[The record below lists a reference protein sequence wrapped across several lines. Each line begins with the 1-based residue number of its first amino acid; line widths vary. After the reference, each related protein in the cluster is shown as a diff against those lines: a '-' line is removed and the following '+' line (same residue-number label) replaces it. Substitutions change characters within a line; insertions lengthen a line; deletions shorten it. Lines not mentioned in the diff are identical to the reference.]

1 MNGLILA
8 STSRYRQHLL
18 TRLGMP
24 FKAVAPQVV
33 EDRLP
38 GEDPVSLVTRLA
50 LAKAEAV
57 RGDYPG
63 DVIIGSDQVAVLD
76 GVIMGKPG
84 TIEKAILQLTQ
95 SSGRTVSFHTGV
107 CCLKGSDACLL
118 ACVTTRVV
126 FRPLDTDQIR
136 RYILKDLPLDAAGSF
151 KSEGLGITLFERIE
165 ADDPTALVGLPLIR
179 LSRMLEQMGMT
190 LY

>member
-1 MNGLILA
+1 MSRLILA
-8 STSRYRQHLL
+8 STSTYRHQLL
-18 TRLGMP
+18 TRLGLP
-24 FKAVAPQVV
+24 FDVVAPQIV

-38 GEDPVSLVTRLA
+38 NEDPIQLVTRLA

-57 RGDYPG
+57 QQNHPQH
-63 DVIIGSDQVAVLD
+63 VIIGSDQVAVLD

-84 TIEKAILQLTQ
+84 TIPNAVEQLSQ

-107 CCLKGSDACLL
+107 CCLRGSVIRLVD
-118 ACVTTRVV
+118 CVTTRVV
-126 FRPLDTDQIR
+126 FRRLDPDKIR
-136 RYILKDLPLDAAGSF
+136 RYILRDLPLDAAGSF

-165 ADDPTALVGLPLIR
+165 GDDPTALVGLPLIR
-179 LSRMLEQMGMT
+179 LSGMLEQAGMT